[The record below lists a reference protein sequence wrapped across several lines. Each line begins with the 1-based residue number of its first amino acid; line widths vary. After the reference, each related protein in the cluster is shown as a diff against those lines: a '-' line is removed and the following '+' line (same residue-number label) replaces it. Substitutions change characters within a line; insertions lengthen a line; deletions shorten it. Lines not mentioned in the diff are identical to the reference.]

1 MSARRVVW
9 AFAAVAIT
17 LAALAY
23 AVAPEVRSAAFL
35 ADLAGI
41 DAWWRALL
49 PVRAHAVRTR
59 DLVIPTRHGPV
70 ASRLYEPDATPL
82 GSLLVYPGIHAGGV
96 DEPRLVTFARRL
108 AASGVRVLTVPLP
121 DLRVYR
127 ITSAATDAIEDT
139 ALWMTSQ
146 SDLVPSGRAGLVGV
160 SFAGGLA
167 LVAAGRPA
175 LRDRLTLV
183 VSLGGHAD
191 LPRVMRYLCTGQ
203 LPDGTHLTPHD
214 YAVAVVLLASLP
226 RLVPAE
232 QVPALE
238 RAILTFLDASSYAEL
253 DPARA
258 ASLVAD
264 TQRQLAALPAP
275 SHQLM
280 TEVIAR
286 DARAVGRRML
296 PHVEDVAGLPG
307 LSPNRSATTQAPV
320 FLLHGLNDNI
330 IPTSESSFAAEYLRS
345 HGNGRVNVLLT
356 PLIAHADLADD
367 LPLADSWRLIRF
379 WSEMLST
386 AEKRR

>member
-23 AVAPEVRSAAFL
+23 AVAPEARSAAFL

-41 DAWWRALL
+41 ETWWRPLL

-59 DLVIPTRHGPV
+59 DLVIPTRHGPIG
-70 ASRLYEPDATPL
+70 SRLYEPDATPL

-127 ITSAATDAIEDT
+127 ITSASTDAIEET

-146 SDLVPSGRAGLVGV
+146 PDLVPGGRAGLVGV

-203 LPDGTHLTPHD
+203 LPDGTHLAPHD
-214 YAVAVVLLASLP
+214 YAVAIVLLASLP
-226 RLVPAE
+226 RLVPAG
-232 QVPALE
+232 QVAPLE
-238 RAILTFLDASSYAEL
+238 RAILTFLDASSYAGL

-258 ASLVAD
+258 AALVGD
-264 TQRQLAALPAP
+264 TQRQLAALPEP

-296 PHVEDVAGLPG
+296 PYVEDVAGLPG
-307 LSPNRSATTQAPV
+307 LSPNRSAVTLAPV

-330 IPTSESSFAAEYLRS
+330 IPTSEAPLAAEYLRS

-379 WSEMLST
+379 WSEMLGT